1 MEVGHERCHLVQVR
15 KDIKTMRMHEYD
27 ALLMN
32 SSQQEAEVFK
42 KALKEIIVLDAD
54 MRSNIINHSTTKEKV
69 GVHYFWRAVGIAKD
83 ALKEARK
90 CRRRRT

>member
-1 MEVGHERCHLVQVR
+1 
-15 KDIKTMRMHEYD
+15 MRMHEYD

-32 SSQQEAEVFK
+32 SSQQEAEIFK